1 MKLVQ
6 IAGWLGSGKT
16 TLVIALAKALGRDG
30 LKVAIVVNEIGAVP
44 VDGKVIEEYGL
55 TVKDIGGGCICCQ
68 VAGTMLNTI
77 RVLAGEIRPD
87 IIMVEPTGMAVPG
100 SVAETVRAGAGKAG
114 IEMGPVI
121 VLLDTTREEKLLH
134 YETLKRLIMKQLT
147 DADIIALSKADM
159 VTEDTLAGTA
169 KAVADINPDAKVII
183 LSAKTGEGVEALVD
197 SVEGSWVRT

>member
-16 TLVIALAKALGRDG
+16 TLVIALAKALGGHG

-55 TVKDIGGGCICCQ
+55 TVKDIGGGCVCCQ
-68 VAGTMLNTI
+68 VAGTMMSTI
-77 RVLAGEIRPD
+77 RILAGEMRPD

-100 SVAETVRAGAGKAG
+100 SVAETVRTGAGKAG

-134 YETLKRLIMKQLT
+134 YETLKRLIVKQLE
-147 DADIIALSKADM
+147 DADIIALSKADV
-159 VTEDTLAGTA
+159 VTGDALAKVA
-169 KAVADINPDAKVII
+169 KAASNINPGAKVIA
-183 LSAKTGEGVEALVD
+183 LSGKTGEGVQTLLDAVK
-197 SVEGSWVRT
+197 GQWVRP